1 MSAPSPAG
9 RLLSRRARVALVA
22 ALGSVVGMAFA
33 VSWTALRDVATA
45 IGIPG
50 LAATLYPFVVDG
62 LMALALVATLVLDGP
77 ARKIA
82 LRVLAAYT
90 AASLTLNYVHGL
102 VPALHN
108 VAAGDRVRLAG
119 VDWAHWGL
127 VGLAAALPVGAIY
140 FGSDLVARVLHH
152 RPESTPTEDTQSAPE
167 QQEQPTPAPVPA
179 APIETEQRVLESAPA
194 AAESTP
200 APVTAAPGESTPTM
214 PTVDPDP
221 LPETTPTETA
231 PSEPSRPRPRRATG
245 PVPAAAKADRPP
257 RRTLEQLLTEARALP
272 EDDQRSAEQI
282 RLALRV
288 GPPRARELRD
298 LLADEREAATAPVP
312 LRAVPTE
319 DLELLAAGSD
329 R

>member
-152 RPESTPTEDTQSAPE
+152 RPESTPIEDVRSARE

-179 APIETEQRVLESAPA
+179 APTEDTQPALESTPGVQESAPDSMA
-194 AAESTP
+194 VDP
-200 APVTAAPGESTPTM
+200 IESTPTV

-221 LPETTPTETA
+221 LPESAPTGPV
-231 PSEPSRPRPRRATG
+231 PSAPSRPRPRRATG
-245 PVPAAAKADRPP
+245 PVPTAAKADRPP

-272 EDDQRSAEQI
+272 EDDQYSAERI

-288 GPPRARELRD
+288 SSIRARELRD
-298 LLADEREAATAPVP
+298 QLADERDAAAAPVP

-319 DLELLAAGSD
+319 DLELLAAGGA